1 MIPAI
6 VSTFARQFEERERGE
21 SPLFFVPHLFEMI
34 NIGTVRKAVEEKIDG
49 TGMFIVDVAVKSGDK
64 VFVEVDK
71 DPAVSISE
79 LAGLNRYLER
89 YFEEEADNFEMRVSS
104 PGLDR
109 PLRHAKQFTKN
120 IGRDVKVIL
129 NDGRVFEGELVG
141 QEGGELVLIIRKKV
155 KGKKELEKSTMEFKV
170 DEIKETRLLVKIK

>member
-1 MIPAI
+1 
-6 VSTFARQFEERERGE
+6 
-21 SPLFFVPHLFEMI
+21 MI
-34 NIGTVRKAVEEKIDG
+34 NVGSVRKAVEEKIDG

-79 LAGLNRYLER
+79 LAGLNRFLEH
-89 YFEEEADNFEMRVSS
+89 YFEGDADSFEMRVSS

-109 PLRHAKQFTKN
+109 PLRHAKQFAKN

-129 NDGRVFEGELVG
+129 NDGRAFEGELAK
-141 QEGGELVLIIRKKV
+141 QEGDDLVLVIKKKV
-155 KGKKELEKSTMEFKV
+155 KGRKELEKSEMEFKI

>member
-1 MIPAI
+1 MISI
-6 VSTFARQFEERERGE
+6 S
-21 SPLFFVPHLFEMI
+21 
-34 NIGTVRKAVEEKIDG
+34 TVRKAIEEKIDG

-79 LAGLNRYLER
+79 LAGLNRFLEH
-89 YFEEEADNFEMRVSS
+89 YFEGEADDFEMRVSS

-109 PLRHAKQFTKN
+109 PLRHVKQFAKN
-120 IGRDVKVIL
+120 IGREVKVIL
-129 NDGRVFEGELVG
+129 LDGRTFEGELSK
-141 QEGGELVLIIRKKV
+141 QEGDGLELIIKEKM
-155 KGKKELEKSTMEFKV
+155 KGKKELKKSMMEFAI